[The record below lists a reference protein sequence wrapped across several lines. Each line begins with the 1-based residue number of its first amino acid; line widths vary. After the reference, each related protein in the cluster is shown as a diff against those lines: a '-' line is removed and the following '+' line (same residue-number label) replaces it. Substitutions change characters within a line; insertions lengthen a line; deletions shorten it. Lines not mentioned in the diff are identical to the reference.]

1 MSKNRNTNKVRKALK
16 RKRNR
21 LWHGAR
27 PTRSQFGR
35 GAGGYNAH
43 KQAVAAWEQV
53 HKNFP
58 TDPNKPPPSNDP
70 PDAGTPGG
78 PDPEPV
84 DPRVGEVTVEK
95 KDGEAP
101 NVQIKRG
108 ETFTPKE
115 ATVDKVDSTK
125 EEDQLGLVQMKKATA
140 VPRKQIKAAKYK
152 AKDYTAKTAD
162 TPEDYETDTFNAAQ
176 SEGLDPTKAAQSAV
190 DRVAEAEGP
199 TQTERALAA
208 DRDRISEQEALAQR
222 QVFTQ
227 DQRSM
232 VDKVTGQTVTV
243 SPTPEAEA
251 QQREAILGE
260 PAPDGEAAQILSLYN
275 FDKSQQREVRGAEAK
290 AKVLNDLKAE
300 GVPDDVAEQL
310 ASDPERLAQAADS
323 LDDGIKTRLSGLS
336 KEALVST
343 QMESLLAGME
353 EGETPAWARPA
364 LAAVEANLA
373 KRGLD
378 VSTVGRDSLFNAII
392 QSAIPLAQSN
402 AQAIQAATS
411 QDKTIAG
418 QFLIKNAEFKQQM
431 ELANLSNDQQMRLA
445 NLTALNQADAQNLN
459 ARQQT
464 ELANLQT
471 KLTTNIKSAEIAASM
486 NQAQL
491 SVDQQRAVTNAMTVA
506 RIDMSRFNADQQVE
520 LTNSKFMQTNT
531 LTDFSARQQEA
542 MQNATIL
549 AQMDLATAD
558 QDMKLAIEN
567 ARNFLTM
574 NMQNLSNEQQTNI
587 FDQQMRQQT
596 MLTNTAAENAARQF
610 NAASENQKNQFM
622 TNLQAN
628 MNQFNASSINQS
640 RQFNA
645 AEENKARAINAQ
657 NTQQA
662 RLAQA
667 QLNTQIQQFNSQ
679 QEFNRNQWNA
689 ANEQAV
695 MQSNVEWRRKANL
708 VNTAAQNAANQQ
720 AASFQFNIDSS
731 EQAFLW
737 QNLRDEAAYLRQAY
751 ENEEQRKT
759 TLYATA
765 LGNETAA
772 DKGNV
777 GTGTIKGWVD
787 NIFA

>member
-1 MSKNRNTNKVRKALK
+1 MKKNRNTNKVKKALK
-16 RKRNR
+16 RKRY
-21 LWHGAR
+21 H
-27 PTRSQFGR
+27 T
-35 GAGGYNAH
+35 GGH
-43 KQAVAAWEQV
+43 KFLAQRMRWSP
-53 HKNFP
+53 H
-58 TDPNKPPPSNDP
+58 DPNAQGHNDGGISPGIPGRPKPPPPGDDDESQPSIPRDP
-70 PDAGTPGG
+70 KDGNVTVTPGTP
-78 PDPEPV
+78 P
-84 DPRVGEVTVEK
+84 T
-95 KDGEAP
+95 
-101 NVQIKRG
+101 VQIQRG
-108 ETFTPKE
+108 PTFTPTAPE
-115 ATVDKVDSTK
+115 VTDVDATK
-125 EEDQLGLVQMKKATA
+125 EKEKLTQVVMKKPAS
-140 VPRKQIKAAKYK
+140 V
-152 AKDYTAKTAD
+152 TAKTITPATFTARGVTAEQAE
-162 TPEDYETDTFNAAQ
+162 TPEDYKTSTFDAEQA
-176 SEGLDPTKAAQSAV
+176 EGIGPTEVAIGRV
-190 DRVAEAEGP
+190 DRIADAEGP
-199 TQTERALAA
+199 TQTERARAA
-208 DRDRISEQEALAQR
+208 ERDRTSEQEALARR

-232 VDKVTGQTVTV
+232 VDRVTGETVQV
-243 SPTPEAEA
+243 AATPEAEA
-251 QQREAILGE
+251 QQRQAITGE

-290 AKVLNDLKAE
+290 AKVLSDLKDE

-310 ASDPERLAQAADS
+310 ASDPQRLAQAADS

-471 KLTTNIKSAEIAASM
+471 RLNTNIKSAEIAASM

-506 RIDMSRFNADQQVE
+506 RIDMSRFNADQQIE
-520 LTNSKFMQTNT
+520 LANSRFMQTNT
-531 LTDFSARQQEA
+531 LTDFNARQQEA

-574 NMQNLSNEQQTNI
+574 NMQNLSNEQQANV

-596 MLTNTAAENAARQF
+596 MLTNTAATNAARQF

-622 TNLQAN
+622 TNLQAQ
-628 MNQFNASSINQS
+628 MNQFNASSINQA
-640 RQFNA
+640 RQFSA
-645 AEENKARAINAQ
+645 AEANKAAAINAQ

-662 RLAQA
+662 RIVQS
-667 QLNTQIQQFNSQ
+667 QLNAQIEQFNSQ

-689 ANEQAV
+689 ANKQAV
-695 MQSNVEWRRKANL
+695 LQSNVEWRRKANL

-731 EQAFLW
+731 EQAFIW
-737 QNLRDEAAYLRQAY
+737 QNLRDEASYLRQAY

-772 DKGNV
+772 DKGGI
-777 GTGTIKGWVD
+777 GTGTIKGWLD
-787 NIFA
+787 DIFT